1 MPDPEQ
7 IPPKRTSGGAA
18 RLVASLP
25 VIVPVFLA
33 VLTAT
38 STLLMLSRSFHGL
51 LALLV
56 AAVLTALLMT
66 RLGLGEPQVARRAL
80 VLDVLAVLLALGFA
94 GFNAAHSAQNIV
106 ISRDPGVYSVTSKWL
121 VDHSSTDVDSQFRL
135 FGEDPQIQS
144 SSSGIGRRPELGHVY
159 PQGSHGLPAV
169 LSIGGSLLGSKV
181 IYASNSVI
189 GGFALLAVYGF
200 GRRVVGRGGA
210 LVGAAL
216 LGLTLPQSHFSRD
229 TYTEPLSQLLLFG
242 GLALLM
248 QARRGRP
255 LDWLVAGLVTA
266 GGCLAR
272 IDSFLVLPPLI
283 LSAGLWLALAPA
295 GSRRTTVR
303 DTGALAVGAAVPAVL
318 GYLDLKHFAA
328 GYLHTLEDQ
337 FGQIQKLTALSLVA
351 AVVAVALAWSTPLVA
366 RLTGLRPVTRNRLGF
381 AAGGA
386 LVLGMVAL
394 AARPLF
400 HTSQGI
406 KNPGQMAFI
415 TRLQTMEG
423 DVIEPSR
430 SYAES
435 SVTWLSWYL
444 GPVAVVLG
452 VLGLAVLLARA
463 VRRGDTTLVPF
474 FLALGLTGLVYLVN
488 PSITP
493 DQLWAMRRY
502 VPIVLPGLALASA
515 VLLVPALS
523 WIAHRTRAGAVV
535 AGVAV
540 LAALFVPVYQVSQPL
555 LGVREGVGQLN
566 EVEAACTALP
576 DDAAVLVLGS
586 LASRYPMTVRTFCHV
601 PAVWTTSKTA
611 GTPAELAA
619 MATRLGTTGHQLY
632 VVGAGDLVAQVRTS
646 ATAAPLLEISTRAIE
661 QTLSRPPRSARTA
674 GRGMFLGRVSD
685 QGEVTA
691 WLTRS

>member
-1 MPDPEQ
+1 MPDPDQ
-7 IPPKRTSGGAA
+7 PPAQPTSSGIV
-18 RLVASLP
+18 RFVASLP
-25 VIVPVFLA
+25 LIVPVFLA
-33 VLTAT
+33 LLAAS
-38 STLLMLSRSFHGL
+38 STFLMLCRSFHGP
-51 LALLV
+51 LALLL
-56 AAVLTALLMT
+56 AAALTGLVMW
-66 RLGLGEPQVARRAL
+66 RLGLGDRHVARRAL
-80 VLDVLAVLLALGFA
+80 AFDVLAVTLALGFA
-94 GFNAAHSAQNIV
+94 GFNAAHSAQNII

-121 VDHSSTDVDSQFRL
+121 VDHSSTDVDTQFRL

-181 IYASNSVI
+181 IYASNSVL

-200 GRRVVGRGGA
+200 GRRVVGRAGA

-216 LGLTLPQSHFSRD
+216 LGLTLPQIYFSRD

-242 GLALLM
+242 GLALLL

-255 LDWLVAGLVTA
+255 LDWAVAGLVAA

-283 LSAGLWLALAPA
+283 LSAGLWLALAPS
-295 GSRRTTVR
+295 GSRRTTGR
-303 DTGALAVGAAVPAVL
+303 DTAALAVGAVIPALL

-337 FGQIQKLTALSLVA
+337 FGQIQKLTALSLVV
-351 AVVAVALAWSTPLVA
+351 AVVAVGLAWATPVVA
-366 RLTGLRPVTRNRLGF
+366 RLSSLRDITRSRLGF
-381 AAGGA
+381 AAGSS

-394 AARPLF
+394 ALRPLF

-423 DVIEPSR
+423 DAIEPSR

-515 VLLVPALS
+515 VLIVPALV
-523 WIAHRTRAGAVV
+523 WVAGRTRAGAVV

-566 EVEAACTALP
+566 EVEAVCTALP

-586 LASRYPMTVRTFCHV
+586 LASRYPMTVRTFCDV
-601 PAVWTTSKTA
+601 PAVWTTSKGA

-619 MATRLGTTGHQLY
+619 MAGRLRSKGYQLY
-632 VVGAGDLVAQVRTS
+632 VVGAGDVVSQVTTTTKPVPLV
-646 ATAAPLLEISTRAIE
+646 EIQTRAIE

-674 GRGMFLGRVSD
+674 GRGMFIGRVGG
-685 QGEVTA
+685 QGTVTA
-691 WLTRS
+691 WLTRT